1 MSADVVTRLRNPVF
15 GLNHYADNELLAEAA
30 AVIEEQRALL
40 DEADAAID
48 MATEQI
54 LAMQATLACIQKDL
68 DERAAGV
75 VRCGF
80 N

>member
-40 DEADAAID
+40 EEADAAID

>member
-1 MSADVVTRLRNPVF
+1 MSAEIVMRLRDHSY
-15 GLNHYADNELLAEAA
+15 GLNHYADTDLLEEAA